1 MVVALVLKVV
11 MVVRNST
18 GRTATITVHYNTLVT
33 PQSSVLSITITPCTL
48 YFHRASFQTEFDMS
62 LTDWSSEAVITP
74 RAMSFLFTGSAWL
87 AFTQRS
93 HRGTST
99 FAYRWSQG
107 GSEDGKVRE
116 DRNVMR

>member
-1 MVVALVLKVV
+1 MYSH
-11 MVVRNST
+11 R
-18 GRTATITVHYNTLVT
+18 
-33 PQSSVLSITITPCTL
+33 SS
-48 YFHRASFQTEFDMS
+48 FHTEFDMS

-74 RAMSFLFTGSAWL
+74 RAMSFLFTGSRCL

-99 FAYRWSQG
+99 FAYRWGQG
-107 GSEDGKVRE
+107 GQGGQGSEDGKVRE